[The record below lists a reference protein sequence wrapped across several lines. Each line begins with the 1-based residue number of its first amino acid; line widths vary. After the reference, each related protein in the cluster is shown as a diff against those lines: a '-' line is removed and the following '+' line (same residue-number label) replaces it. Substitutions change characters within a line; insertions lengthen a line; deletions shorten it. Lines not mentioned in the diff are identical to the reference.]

1 MPVSVA
7 VLAFSAL
14 LGGAAPDA
22 QSAAPS
28 AAGSA
33 RNQTVLTVASPRGQ
47 RRLSVRNARGFPA
60 LRVSDLAQ
68 VLSVES
74 GMPRAGAT
82 ALRVAGQRFDLVL
95 DAPYF
100 RYGDHIYVL
109 AGAPYLAGDSLFV
122 PLQFAVEF
130 LPRLLAGRFRFDATQ
145 QRLEELP
152 AAAAAS
158 GARESTAVAPS
169 PAPEP
174 PAAPVRRVARVV
186 VIDPGHGGRDVGMLG
201 PIGQAPFLREKD
213 VTLAIGREL
222 ADDLRRRG
230 VRVVLTRARDT
241 LISLRDRGRIAGAEG
256 ADLFISVH
264 VNAANP
270 RWRDAAG
277 ARGFETYFLAEARTE
292 DARRVAQMENES
304 VRFETSADAPSGDP
318 LAFILNDLAQNEH
331 LRESGRL
338 AELIQGD
345 LGRVHPGESRGVKQA
360 GFAVLST
367 SYTPAVLVE
376 IGFGSNRD
384 EARYLT
390 SASGQRRLA
399 RAIADAVVKY
409 LAEYER
415 RIASPSS
422 ERQR

>member
-1 MPVSVA
+1 MPICIA
-7 VLAFSAL
+7 VLALSAL
-14 LGGAAPDA
+14 LGGAAPDV

-33 RNQTVLTVASPRGQ
+33 PNQTSLTVASPRGQ
-47 RRLSVRNARGFPA
+47 QRLSVRNARGFPA

-74 GMPRAGAT
+74 GMLHGGTT
-82 ALRVAGQRFDLVL
+82 ALRVAGQQFDLVL

-100 RYGDHIYVL
+100 RYRNNIYVL

-130 LPRLLAGRFRFDATQ
+130 LPRLLAGRFRFDSAQ

-152 AAAAAS
+152 AAAAA
-158 GARESTAVAPS
+158 PN
-169 PAPEP
+169 PAPESP
-174 PAAPVRRVARVV
+174 SAPARRVTRVV

-222 ADDLRRRG
+222 AAELGRRG
-230 VRVVLTRARDT
+230 VRAVLTRTTDT
-241 LISLRDRGRIAGAEG
+241 LIALRDRGRMAGAES
-256 ADLFISVH
+256 ADLFISIH

-292 DARRVAQMENES
+292 DALRVAQMENES

-338 AELIQGD
+338 AELIEGD

-376 IGFGSNRD
+376 IGFGSNPD

-390 SASGQRRLA
+390 STSGQRRLS
-399 RAIADAVVKY
+399 RAIADAVAKY

-415 RIASPSS
+415 RISSPGA

>member
-1 MPVSVA
+1 MPVRVA
-7 VLAFSAL
+7 VLALSAL
-14 LGGAAPDA
+14 LGGAALDA
-22 QSAAPS
+22 QSAAQS
-28 AAGSA
+28 GAGSA
-33 RNQTVLTVASPRGQ
+33 PNQAGLTVASPRGQ
-47 RRLSVRNARGFPA
+47 RHLSVWNARGFPA

-74 GMPRAGAT
+74 GTTPGGTT
-82 ALRVAGQRFDLVL
+82 ALRVAGQQFDLVL

-100 RYGDHIYVL
+100 RYGDRIYVL

-130 LPRLLAGRFRFDATQ
+130 LPRLLAGRFRFDAAQ
-145 QRLEELP
+145 RRLEELP
-152 AAAAAS
+152 AAAAA
-158 GARESTAVAPS
+158 PS
-169 PAPEP
+169 PAPESP
-174 PAAPVRRVARVV
+174 SAPARRVGRVV

-222 ADDLRRRG
+222 AAELGRRG
-230 VRVVLTRARDT
+230 VRAVLTRTTDT
-241 LISLRDRGRIAGAEG
+241 LIALRDRGRMAGAEG
-256 ADLFISVH
+256 ADLFISIH

-292 DARRVAQMENES
+292 DALRVAQMENES

-331 LRESGRL
+331 LRESSRL
-338 AELIQGD
+338 AELIVGD

-376 IGFGSNRD
+376 IGFGSNPD

-390 SASGQRRLA
+390 STSGQRRLS
-399 RAIADAVVKY
+399 RAIADAVAKY
-409 LAEYER
+409 LLEYER
-415 RIASPSS
+415 RIASPGA
-422 ERQR
+422 ERRR

>member
-1 MPVSVA
+1 MLPFACVLALSA
-7 VLAFSAL
+7 VLGAVPAAAQLAPQASAR
-14 LGGAAPDA
+14 
-22 QSAAPS
+22 
-28 AAGSA
+28 AAGV
-33 RNQTVLTVASPRGQ
+33 QTVITVASPRGQ
-47 RRLSVRNARGFPA
+47 RRLTVRTSRGFPA
-60 LRVSDLAQ
+60 LRVSELAQ

-74 GMPRAGAT
+74 GLPRSGAAT
-82 ALRVAGQRFDLVL
+82 LRVVGQQFDLVL

-100 RYGDHIYVL
+100 RFGNHIYVL

-122 PLQFAVEF
+122 PVQFAVEI
-130 LPRLLAGRFRFDATQ
+130 LPRLLAERFRFDPAR

-152 AAAAAS
+152 APVTVAGAS
-158 GARESTAVAPS
+158 DPVAVSPGVAP
-169 PAPEP
+169 
-174 PAAPVRRVARVV
+174 PVRPRRGTRVV
-186 VIDPGHGGRDVGMLG
+186 AIDPGHGGRDVGMLG

-222 ADDLRRRG
+222 AAELGRRG
-230 VRVVLTRARDT
+230 VRTVLTRRRDT
-241 LISLRDRGRIAGAEG
+241 LIALRDRGRIAGADS
-256 ADLFISVH
+256 ADLFVSIH

-277 ARGFETYFLAEARTE
+277 VRGFETYFLAEARTE

-338 AELIQGD
+338 AELVEAD

-360 GFAVLST
+360 GFAVLAT
-367 SYTPAVLVE
+367 SYMPAVLVE
-376 IGFGSNRD
+376 IGFGSNPE

-390 SASGQRRLA
+390 NTSGQRRLA
-399 RAIADAVVKY
+399 RAIADGIVRY

-415 RIASPSS
+415 RLASPAT
-422 ERQR
+422 EQR

>member
-1 MPVSVA
+1 MPICIA
-7 VLAFSAL
+7 VLALSAL
-14 LGGAAPDA
+14 LGGAAPDV

-33 RNQTVLTVASPRGQ
+33 PNQTSLTVASPRGQ
-47 RRLSVRNARGFPA
+47 QRLSVRNARGFPA

-74 GMPRAGAT
+74 GMPHGGTT
-82 ALRVAGQRFDLVL
+82 ALRVAGQQFDLVL

-100 RYGDHIYVL
+100 RYRNNIYVL

-130 LPRLLAGRFRFDATQ
+130 LPRLLAGRFRFDSAQ

-152 AAAAAS
+152 AAAAA
-158 GARESTAVAPS
+158 PS
-169 PAPEP
+169 PAPESP
-174 PAAPVRRVARVV
+174 SAPARRVTRVV

-222 ADDLRRRG
+222 AAELGRRG
-230 VRVVLTRARDT
+230 VRAVLTRTTDT
-241 LISLRDRGRIAGAEG
+241 LIALRDRGRMAGAES
-256 ADLFISVH
+256 ADLFISIH

-292 DARRVAQMENES
+292 DALRVAQMENES

-338 AELIQGD
+338 AELIEGD

-376 IGFGSNRD
+376 IGFGSNPD

-390 SASGQRRLA
+390 STSGQRRLS
-399 RAIADAVVKY
+399 RAIADAVAKY

-415 RIASPSS
+415 RISSPGA

>member
-1 MPVSVA
+1 MPVCIA
-7 VLAFSAL
+7 VLALSAL
-14 LGGAAPDA
+14 LGGAAPDV
-22 QSAAPS
+22 QSAAPP

-33 RNQTVLTVASPRGQ
+33 PSQDGLTIASPRGQ

-74 GMPRAGAT
+74 DMPLGGTT

-100 RYGDHIYVL
+100 RYGNGIYVL

-130 LPRLLAGRFRFDATQ
+130 LPRLLAGRFRFDAAQ

-152 AAAAAS
+152 AAAAAPS
-158 GARESTAVAPS
+158 AAAESPSAP
-169 PAPEP
+169 A
-174 PAAPVRRVARVV
+174 RRVTRVV

-201 PIGQAPFLREKD
+201 PIGQALFLREKD
-213 VTLAIGREL
+213 VTLAIGLEL
-222 ADDLRRRG
+222 AAELGRRG
-230 VRVVLTRARDT
+230 VRAVLTRATDT
-241 LISLRDRGRIAGAEG
+241 LIALRDRGRMAGAES
-256 ADLFISVH
+256 ADLFISIH

-292 DARRVAQMENES
+292 DALRVAQMENES

-376 IGFGSNRD
+376 IGFGSNPD

-390 SASGQRRLA
+390 STSGQRRLS
-399 RAIADAVVKY
+399 RAIADAVAKY

-415 RIASPSS
+415 RISSPGA

>member
-1 MPVSVA
+1 MPVCIA
-7 VLAFSAL
+7 VLALSAL
-14 LGGAAPDA
+14 LGGAAPDV

-33 RNQTVLTVASPRGQ
+33 PNQTSLTVASPRGQ
-47 RRLSVRNARGFPA
+47 QRLAVRNARGFPA

-74 GMPRAGAT
+74 GMPHGGTT
-82 ALRVAGQRFDLVL
+82 ALRVAGQQFDLVL

-100 RYGDHIYVL
+100 RYRNNIYVL

-130 LPRLLAGRFRFDATQ
+130 LPRLLAGRFRFDSAR

-152 AAAAAS
+152 AAAAA
-158 GARESTAVAPS
+158 PN
-169 PAPEP
+169 PAPESP
-174 PAAPVRRVARVV
+174 SAPARRVTRVV

-222 ADDLRRRG
+222 AAELGRRG
-230 VRVVLTRARDT
+230 VRAVLTRTTDT
-241 LISLRDRGRIAGAEG
+241 LIALRDRGRLAGAES
-256 ADLFISVH
+256 ADLFISIH

-292 DARRVAQMENES
+292 DALRVAQMENES

-338 AELIQGD
+338 AELIEGD

-367 SYTPAVLVE
+367 SYMPAVLVE
-376 IGFGSNRD
+376 IGFGSNPD

-390 SASGQRRLA
+390 STSGQRRLS
-399 RAIADAVVKY
+399 RAIADAVAKY

-415 RIASPSS
+415 RISSPGA

>member
-1 MPVSVA
+1 MPICIA
-7 VLAFSAL
+7 VLALSAL
-14 LGGAAPDA
+14 LGGAAPDV

-33 RNQTVLTVASPRGQ
+33 PNQTSLTVASPRGQ
-47 RRLSVRNARGFPA
+47 QRLSVRNARGFPA

-74 GMPRAGAT
+74 GMLHGGTT
-82 ALRVAGQRFDLVL
+82 ALRVAGQQFDLVL

-100 RYGDHIYVL
+100 RYRNNIYVL

-130 LPRLLAGRFRFDATQ
+130 LPRLLAGRFRFDSAQ

-152 AAAAAS
+152 AAAAA
-158 GARESTAVAPS
+158 PS
-169 PAPEP
+169 PAPESP
-174 PAAPVRRVARVV
+174 SAPARRVTRVV

-222 ADDLRRRG
+222 AAELGRRG
-230 VRVVLTRARDT
+230 VRAVLTRTTDT
-241 LISLRDRGRIAGAEG
+241 LIALRDRGRMAGAES
-256 ADLFISVH
+256 ADLFISIH

-292 DARRVAQMENES
+292 DALRVAQMENES

-338 AELIQGD
+338 AELIEGD

-376 IGFGSNRD
+376 IGFGSNPD

-390 SASGQRRLA
+390 STSGQRRLS
-399 RAIADAVVKY
+399 RAIADAVAKY

-415 RIASPSS
+415 RISSPGA

>member
-1 MPVSVA
+1 MPVCVA
-7 VLAFSAL
+7 ALALSAL
-14 LGGAAPDA
+14 LGGAAPDV
-22 QSAAPS
+22 QSVGPS

-33 RNQTVLTVASPRGQ
+33 PSQTSLTVVSPRGQ
-47 RRLSVRNARGFPA
+47 RRVSVRNARGFPA
-60 LRVSDLAQ
+60 LRVSELAQ

-74 GMPRAGAT
+74 SIPRDGRT
-82 ALRVAGQRFDLVL
+82 ALRVAGQQFDLVL

-100 RYGDHIYVL
+100 RYGNSIYVL
-109 AGAPYLAGDSLFV
+109 AGAPYVAGDSLFV

-130 LPRLLAGRFRFDATQ
+130 LPRLLAGRFRFDSAQ
-145 QRLEELP
+145 RRLEELP
-152 AAAAAS
+152 AVAA
-158 GARESTAVAPS
+158 APS
-169 PAPEP
+169 PAPESP
-174 PAAPVRRVARVV
+174 PAPARRVTRAV

-201 PIGQAPFLREKD
+201 PIGQTPFLREKD

-222 ADDLRRRG
+222 ASELGRRG
-230 VRVVLTRARDT
+230 VRAVLTRTTDT
-241 LISLRDRGRIAGAEG
+241 LIALSDRGRRAGAES
-256 ADLFISVH
+256 ADLFISIH

-338 AELIQGD
+338 AELIDGD
-345 LGRVHPGESRGVKQA
+345 LARVHPGESRGVKQA

-367 SYTPAVLVE
+367 SYMPAVLVE
-376 IGFGSNRD
+376 IGFGSNPD

-390 SASGQRRLA
+390 STSGQRRLA
-399 RAIADAVVKY
+399 RAIADAVAKY
-409 LAEYER
+409 LSEYER
-415 RIASPSS
+415 RISSPGA
-422 ERQR
+422 ERRR

>member
-1 MPVSVA
+1 MPVCVA
-7 VLAFSAL
+7 VLALSAL
-14 LGGAAPDA
+14 LGGAAPDV

-33 RNQTVLTVASPRGQ
+33 PNQTSLTVASPRGQ

-60 LRVSDLAQ
+60 LRVSELAQ

-74 GMPRAGAT
+74 GMPDGGTT
-82 ALRVAGQRFDLVL
+82 ALRVAGQQFDLVL

-100 RYGDHIYVL
+100 RYGNSIYVL

-130 LPRLLAGRFRFDATQ
+130 LPRLLAGRFRFDSAQ

-152 AAAAAS
+152 APAAAP
-158 GARESTAVAPS
+158 RPPPESPSAP
-169 PAPEP
+169 A
-174 PAAPVRRVARVV
+174 RRVTRVV

-222 ADDLRRRG
+222 AAELGRRG
-230 VRVVLTRARDT
+230 VRAVLTRTTDT
-241 LISLRDRGRIAGAEG
+241 LIALRDRGRMAGAES
-256 ADLFISVH
+256 ADLFISIH

-318 LAFILNDLAQNEH
+318 LAFILNDLALNEH

-338 AELIQGD
+338 AELIEGD

-367 SYTPAVLVE
+367 SYMPAVLVE
-376 IGFGSNRD
+376 IGFGSNPD

-390 SASGQRRLA
+390 STSGQRRLA
-399 RAIADAVVKY
+399 RAIADAVAKY
-409 LAEYER
+409 LAGYER
-415 RIASPSS
+415 RISSPGA